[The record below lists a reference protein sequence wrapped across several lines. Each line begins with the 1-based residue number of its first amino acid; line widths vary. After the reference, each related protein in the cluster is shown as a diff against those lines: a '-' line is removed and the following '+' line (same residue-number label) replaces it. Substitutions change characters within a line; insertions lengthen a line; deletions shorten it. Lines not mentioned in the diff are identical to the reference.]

1 MSKHSQRPVFDD
13 RPKGLPPKHRPKH
26 NSRETPTGNLVGRN
40 INPRDLLE
48 DGDDDD
54 DLGGDDDP
62 LTFHPHVP
70 EETDEE
76 REAREAAEAAD
87 ELRWR
92 ERMMGDEDYGYYFL
106 DSLMTDF
113 GEETASPMISLHK
126 DPNTD
131 SPNTP
136 TQG

>member
-1 MSKHSQRPVFDD
+1 MSKPSQRPFDD

-54 DLGGDDDP
+54 LGGDDDP
-62 LTFHPHVP
+62 LTLQPFV
-70 EETDEE
+70 
-76 REAREAAEAAD
+76 
-87 ELRWR
+87 L
-92 ERMMGDEDYGYYFL
+92 
-106 DSLMTDF
+106 
-113 GEETASPMISLHK
+113 EETASPMISLHK
-126 DPNTD
+126 DPNAD